1 MRGGPHAEGVNVGA
15 KERELRLGQRVDR
28 SHRRVVRRRHPR
40 WTRVEKAVFVLGVIL
55 LLLAEVV
62 LAAVLFL
69 L

>member
-1 MRGGPHAEGVNVGA
+1 MRGGLHAKGVNVGA

-28 SHRRVVRRRHPR
+28 SHRRVVRRRRPR

-55 LLLAEVV
+55 FLAEVV